1 MNVYELDLTS
11 TMPQRALIQ
20 SRAQLAEAVDT
31 VLGLARI
38 SLCCMHRN
46 LEPLGLASA
55 RATQKLETAFKTHPA
70 LQVRL
75 LVDDPHWL
83 DTQAPRLR
91 ALHRH
96 MTHALHLRCA
106 SESDPVAHACVIIVD
121 QQHILDLEIGH
132 LVKGDL
138 WINHPLNAQS
148 LEAAFDRRWEQAGY
162 DLPAQPLGL

>member
-1 MNVYELDLTS
+1 MNVDELDLTS
-11 TMPQRALIQ
+11 TIPQRALIQ
-20 SRAQLAEAVDT
+20 SRAHLAEAVNA

-38 SLCCMHRN
+38 SLCCMHHT

-55 RATQKLETAFKTHPA
+55 RATQTLEAAFKAHPA

-106 SESDPVAHACVIIVD
+106 NPSDPVGQACTIIAD
-121 QQHILDLEIGH
+121 QQHILNLEIGR

-138 WINHPLNAQS
+138 WLAHPLNAQP

-162 DLPAQPLGL
+162 NLPAQPLGL